1 MINPKKIVAFGAG
14 KIGRSFIGQLFS
26 RSGYEVVFV
35 DINCRLIDELN
46 RRGNYKVVFKAESGD
61 TVLMIDQVRG
71 VCLRDTEG
79 VTGEL
84 ATAAIAS
91 CSVGL
96 QGLNDLMP
104 VLAKGLVARHAIE
117 GDAPLDI
124 ILAENMRDA
133 DRYIAGELRPYLPKD
148 YPLEQLVGLVETSIG
163 KMVPNMTSKDL
174 EEDPLQLFAEPY
186 NTLIVAKNGFR
197 NPIPPVENLAPMENI
212 KAWVDRKIFIHN
224 MGHAAAAYLGHLK
237 HPGAIYMH
245 ELLEDREIEE
255 RTRSTMKQSARILMA
270 LHPGEFT
277 EDQLSRHIDDL
288 LIRFRNKSLGD
299 TVFRVGS
306 DLFRKLGPSDRMVTP
321 VRAAIRL
328 NMDHDLIMNALTAAI
343 SFRAKDEQG
352 RILPADEDFFEEA
365 AMGTAHILKH
375 VCGLDLPAGNAATA

>member
-1 MINPKKIVAFGAG
+1 MIHQKKIVAFGAG
-14 KIGRSFIGQLFS
+14 KIGRAFIGQLFS

-46 RRGNYKVVFKAESGD
+46 RRGNYKVVFKGESGNRE
-61 TVLMIDQVRG
+61 LIINQVRG
-71 VCLRDTEG
+71 ICLRDTAR

-84 ATAAIAS
+84 ATAGIAS
-91 CSVGL
+91 FSVGL
-96 QGLNDLMP
+96 QGLHDLMP
-104 VLAKGLVARHAIE
+104 VVAKGLVARHAVE

-133 DRYIAGELRPYLPKD
+133 DRYIAGKLGPYLPKD
-148 YPLEQLVGLVETSIG
+148 YPLEKLVGLVETSIG

-174 EEDPLQLFAEPY
+174 EEDPLQVFAEPY

-197 NPIPPVENLAPMENI
+197 NPIPPVENLAPRENI

-224 MGHAAAAYLGHLK
+224 LGHATAAYLGHLK
-237 HPGAIYMH
+237 HPGAVYMY

-255 RTRSTMKQSARILMA
+255 KTRTTMMQSAKILMA
-270 LHPGEFT
+270 LYPGEFT
-277 EDQLSRHIDDL
+277 EKQLSRHIDDL
-288 LIRFRNKSLGD
+288 IGRFGNKSLGD

-328 NMDHDLIMNALTAAI
+328 NMDHDLVMNALLAAI

-352 RILPADEDFFEEA
+352 RYLPADEEFFEEA
-365 AMGTAHILKH
+365 GKGTAHVLKH
-375 VCGLDLPAGNAATA
+375 VCGLDLPADGDTTA